1 MLKIE
6 DNKLAENYLIR
17 ANWNID
23 EAKKLYE
30 SENSIHFER
39 NNILDETQI
48 EFNISEALNESNE
61 VFTPKNKDLYDD
73 FIKFL
78 EKLFNKKTVSNFKN
92 FFNLS
97 KNNGGLIIIF
107 PEENIEEIR
116 NNLIRAANNKNVNI
130 IKNLTIFPVLKE
142 SKVAN
147 EISKVL
153 KVKSFPFYMF
163 CKYRN
168 EETMAISFSLE
179 KKFRMKDLIDILEDI
194 SNSLDLSFSLD
205 GEKSKLNINPNDISG
220 DSQNITINQIVRALN
235 NTINNSIN
243 TSISL
248 DGEKSKLNINP
259 NDISEDSQNKTI
271 YQIVRI
277 LNNSINTSYD
287 AKYSDL
293 VNLYNDSN
301 NNGNNDN
308 IDINDHK
315 SCDKQNKDKTYNT
328 TQNSSNVSSFTLEI
342 SNSSTPNIGEKTV
355 IGNFIPEKNYEDTN
369 ICKIKFTNP
378 NNNKYKIKQFIKKDK
393 VSSLFDFVK
402 NLCMDIHSKQNFGD
416 FDLIHGCP
424 QRQLSQVKNNTL
436 MEECL
441 CPFSEVFIIYLNK

>member
-1 MLKIE
+1 MPRKKKINELKLLLKIE

-205 GEKSKLNINPNDISG
+205 GEKSKLNINPNDIS
-220 DSQNITINQIVRALN
+220 
-235 NTINNSIN
+235 
-243 TSISL
+243 
-248 DGEKSKLNINP
+248 
-259 NDISEDSQNKTI
+259 EDSQNKTI